1 MYRLIPVICLLAT
14 GCSTMPPPS
23 ASLPTPPEI
32 LMRLEDGLL
41 TVRPIAGTRQRG
53 VTEEQDQA
61 LEEVSTLK
69 RKMNSVWSRAAGMVR
84 KQEGKSFSLET
95 TTQLTVDKQVEVTLW
110 VKRVA

>member
-1 MYRLIPVICLLAT
+1 MAT
-14 GCSTMPPPS
+14 AKMMAGPGAPRREDSRAGRMRSMRKGSTVAMEQAHCS
-23 ASLPTPPEI
+23 
-32 LMRLEDGLL
+32 
-41 TVRPIAGTRQRG
+41 
-53 VTEEQDQA
+53 A

-95 TTQLTVDKQVEVTLW
+95 TTQLTVDQQVEVTLW